1 MQAFWNRPLSS
12 KIRIGYCAL
21 TDTLLNIFVF
31 VGLTGF
37 VRQLEKDSHSGE
49 VLSDNAI
56 FAIEGCVALLI
67 FTSQWSHSYAK
78 AQVIDGMFVGENV
91 PAEGQAAPLL
101 GVQDVAAEEEGAP
114 PVADVDVPPPP
125 PVADIGVRPSIR
137 YPHIALTV
145 AYKIAVPA
153 LFQASVHF
161 STPSLGNV
169 GAPIVNGLSAPASLL
184 YLIASFTRPDG
195 INWVRWGG
203 ATVNRRWGS
212 VIAAGLVSLKTGLYY
227 SAYSVLLVPDLRKY
241 SSHAAGAVSFFTLAT
256 IAAQLPVHAN
266 NFLRRPP
273 RVEGWLGGGHQIA
286 EAAEALLRTA
296 YVYQFAR
303 QSADASRDSALWL
316 AGTNLVIDL
325 AVFLYNHCCPQPQ
338 QIEIAGEEE
347 EQVPVEIE
355 GGEQVP
361 VEIAGE
367 EQVPVQVQVLV
378 APVGEPQNIFL
389 QQEEQKGPQQ
399 AGDGVQPVSPLREV
413 GLFGQV
419 SGMLASAKDFMGW
432 MSQPQQPSP

>member
-21 TDTLLNIFVF
+21 TDTLLNVFVF

-37 VRQLEKDSHSGE
+37 VRQLEKDFHNGE
-49 VLSDNAI
+49 VLSDNTI
-56 FAIEGCVALLI
+56 FAIEGCIALLI
-67 FTSQWSHSYAK
+67 FTRQWSHSYAK
-78 AQVIDGMFVGENV
+78 AQVIDGMFVEENI

-101 GVQDVAAEEEGAP
+101 GAQDVAAGGEGA
-114 PVADVDVPPPP
+114 PP

-184 YLIASFTRPDG
+184 YLIASFRRPDG

-256 IAAQLPVHAN
+256 IAAQLPVHVN

-286 EAAEALLRTA
+286 EFIEACLRTA
-296 YVYQFAR
+296 YVYQFSR
-303 QSADASRDSALWL
+303 QSAGAFPPSALWL

-355 GGEQVP
+355 GEEQVP

-367 EQVPVQVQVLV
+367 EQVPVQVQVLM
-378 APVGEPQNIFL
+378 APVEEVVGEPQDLLL

-399 AGDGVQPVSPLREV
+399 LEGEEQPVSPLREV

-419 SGMLASAKDFMGW
+419 SGMLASAKDAVVW
-432 MSQPQQPSP
+432 MLQPQEPSPP